1 MNEMLKITATILL
14 QPMRWEA
21 HICRRSAQAASA
33 PGSSLA
39 AGRNRPA
46 VAETGSHPVERWGAK
61 SLADDLATGQGV
73 VFSRAAS
80 TLRSVETHRSNA
92 GRKVRT
98 AQSTAPPNRWIP
110 QFFGIESATE
120 NNCPAELRDQGEN
133 VR

>member
-1 MNEMLKITATILL
+1 
-14 QPMRWEA
+14 MRWEA
-21 HICRRSAQAASA
+21 HICRHSVHAASA

-80 TLRSVETHRSNA
+80 TLRSVETQPLIGRFVSVLNLCITFRSTSASRTNLCITFARRGLGPTDHRLTTD
-92 GRKVRT
+92 RLTDR
-98 AQSTAPPNRWIP
+98 
-110 QFFGIESATE
+110 
-120 NNCPAELRDQGEN
+120 PAD
-133 VR
+133 

>member
-1 MNEMLKITATILL
+1 
-14 QPMRWEA
+14 MRWEA
-21 HICRRSAQAASA
+21 HICRHSVHAASA

-80 TLRSVETHRSNA
+80 TLRSVETQPLIGRFVSSLNLCITFRSTCCCTHEFVHYLCKARA
-92 GRKVRT
+92 GADR
-98 AQSTAPPNRWIP
+98 PP
-110 QFFGIESATE
+110 T
-120 NNCPAELRDQGEN
+120 DY
-133 VR
+133 